1 MTSTDILGLN
11 SNRSLIEDPHPFAAA
26 SAAGAPVAAAA
37 AAAAADDYDDLSSSC
52 CPFVHVMRGVD
63 TPQFCNSC

>member
-26 SAAGAPVAAAA
+26 SAAAAPVAAA
-37 AAAAADDYDDLSSSC
+37 AAAAADDYDDLPSSCC